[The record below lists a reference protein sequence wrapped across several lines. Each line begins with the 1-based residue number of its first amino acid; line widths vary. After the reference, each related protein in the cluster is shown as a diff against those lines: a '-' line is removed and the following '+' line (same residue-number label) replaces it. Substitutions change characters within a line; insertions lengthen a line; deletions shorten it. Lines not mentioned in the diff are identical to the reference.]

1 MYGRFKTTELQQ
13 FAKDEAAR
21 LRREQKIQKERR
33 EQEGTFEADD
43 IFHTYDGHLPG
54 TVKSKIN
61 FLSLALS
68 RLVGGGG
75 GGGGSTKFPLNC
87 KDHFSHH
94 SFFTAAHSYL

>member
-75 GGGGSTKFPLNC
+75 GGGVAQ
-87 KDHFSHH
+87 
-94 SFFTAAHSYL
+94 SFR